1 MSTTIL
7 GISCFYHDAAAA
19 LIRDG
24 EVIAAA
30 HEERFTRIKHDF
42 DFPRNAIRFCL
53 EEAGISVP
61 ELDSVAFYDKPF
73 LKFER
78 ILFSYL
84 ATFPRSFRSFM
95 QAMPLWLRQKL
106 WVRHIIR
113 KELDYDG
120 EILFMQHHQ
129 SHAASAFYPSPFEE
143 AAVLTVDGV
152 GEWATA
158 TFGVGRGHHL
168 SLLKEI
174 RFPHSLGLFYSALT
188 YYLGFRVNNG
198 EYKVMGLAPYG
209 EPRFLNR
216 MREVLVALPDGS
228 FRNNMRYFAYDYGLR
243 MTNERFH
250 RLFGAPPRKPGEEL
264 TQFHRDVAASG
275 QALLEEI
282 LLNMVRHVHKQTGQQ
297 YLCMA
302 GGVALNCVANGRILR
317 EGPFE
322 DLFVQPASSDA
333 GGALGAALFAY
344 HQLQNR
350 PQRFVMKHAYLGS
363 WFGSDAVLNY
373 LQQSGIA
380 YERLPE
386 EKLVTRVAGYLAE
399 GKIVGW
405 FQGAAEFGPRALGN
419 RSILAD
425 PRRAEMKDILNEKV
439 KHREPFRPFA
449 PAILEERL
457 SEYFEIDRPSP
468 YMLLV
473 ARVKKPEEIPAVT
486 HVDGTARVQSV
497 NERQNP
503 RFYRLLRAFEAQTGC
518 PVLVNTSFNV
528 RGEPIVDSPHDAYLC
543 FRKTQIDVLVLGDFL
558 ILDRE
563 NPPLDNVHNSFRHKT
578 CASDAKMP
586 EPVRNNASV

>member
-113 KELDYDG
+113 KELSYQG

-209 EPRFLNR
+209 EPRFLDR

-333 GGALGAALFAY
+333 GGALGAALFTY

-363 WFGSDAVLNY
+363 RFGPDAVLNY

-386 EKLVTRVAGYLAE
+386 EKLVTRVAEYLAK

-586 EPVRNNASV
+586 EPVRNDASV

>member
-113 KELDYDG
+113 KELSYQG

-158 TFGVGRGHHL
+158 TFGVGKGHHL
-168 SLLKEI
+168 NLLREI

-333 GGALGAALFAY
+333 GGALGAALFTY

-363 WFGSDAVLNY
+363 RFGPDAVLNY
-373 LQQSGIA
+373 LQQNGIA
-380 YERLPE
+380 HERLPE
-386 EKLVTRVAGYLAE
+386 EKLVTRVAEYLAK

-586 EPVRNNASV
+586 EPVRNDASV